1 MIPEFD
7 NFRMIDL
14 LCNTM
19 QSAGHPKTRIEAI
32 VTIIKSMA
40 KSPEQ
45 YEQWNRPLEA
55 TEVEVMRSFRRP
67 GGRDLAKRALEQFYG
82 AIASHLDVSKDD
94 FLRKAGL
101 N

>member
-19 QSAGHPKTRIEAI
+19 QSAGHPKTRIEA
-32 VTIIKSMA
+32 VMAIIKSMA

-45 YEQWNRPLEA
+45 YEQWNRPLEPA
-55 TEVEVMRSFRRP
+55 EVDVIWRFRRP
-67 GGRDLAKRALEQFYG
+67 GGSDLAKGALEQLYG
-82 AIASHLDVSKDD
+82 ALASHLNVSKDD